1 MSELLIAECKALLS
15 GQGIN
20 PASTVEFD
28 VNGEGY
34 ALSFQ
39 EIITTYM
46 QASEEAQLVFVA
58 ALRKAME
65 TGNMGIQEFFEGM
78 GQLLL
83 LTYLSERDTTLV

>member
-1 MSELLIAECKALLS
+1 MSLALIEECKALLLEE
-15 GQGIN
+15 GIN

-28 VNGEGY
+28 VNGEAY
-34 ALSFQ
+34 TLSFQ
-39 EIITTYM
+39 KIITTYM

-58 ALRKAME
+58 ALKKAME

-83 LTYLSERDTTLV
+83 LTYLSESDTTSV

>member
-1 MSELLIAECKALLS
+1 MSAALVEECKTLLLDE
-15 GQGIN
+15 GIN

-28 VNGEGY
+28 VNGEVY
-34 ALSFQ
+34 TLSFQ

-58 ALRKAME
+58 ALKKAME
-65 TGNMGIQEFFEGM
+65 SGDMGIKEFFEGM

-83 LTYLSERDTTLV
+83 LTYLSENDTTSV